1 MAKIKVSQ
9 EYLDSLKDMLVE
21 GAKEPIDKYAL
32 SVAQETKSIYKDKYM
47 EFIETF
53 YEYETLVYVRHGQTR
68 TGTGTGVNLYRSF
81 NAHISR
87 SGKLPSKMIVEL
99 NTSRMETDYYSFSG
113 KPYSADSILNNVLN
127 DYRSRSDAAHNYL
140 DIPWDVGGYSYKI
153 NRKSIVGRKFSDV
166 ISPQDMDDAL
176 KELGSICETYYREMM
191 QYAIKRGIKDT
202 AMLLGITK

>member
-113 KPYSADSILNNVLN
+113 KPYSADSILNNMLN
-127 DYRSRSDAAHNYL
+127 DYRSRSDAAHLYL
-140 DIPWDVGGYSYKI
+140 DIPWDVGAYNYKI
-153 NRKSIVGRKFSDV
+153 NRKSIVGREFTDIINPK
-166 ISPQDMDDAL
+166 DMDDAL
-176 KELGSICETYYREMM
+176 VKLGALCEKYYKDMM
-191 QYAIKRGIKDT
+191 NYAIDQGVKNT
-202 AMLLGITK
+202 AKLLGIK